1 MVAKRPATATPRARS
16 HCFTGHAV
24 TASCRPGARA
34 SSHTQRG
41 GQAQASVP
49 AGRAERRPAS
59 RVRRTFGCVC
69 TCAHACAHACAEV
82 RHRPTSA
89 GDAPCTCQPPAG
101 PVHSR
106 VHLPDGA
113 VWATPPASPRV
124 PVRPEH
130 AACARALGRQGARR
144 KARLG
149 SVSRRKRLSAAGPA
163 LASGGP
169 RLSHRGCAWGP
180 LSPAR
185 TPRVSAEAPSAA
197 PRRPTSFSLRRPR
210 VLHAPEPGPFLLTSL
225 PLLSAP

>member
-1 MVAKRPATATPRARS
+1 M
-16 HCFTGHAV
+16 H
-24 TASCRPGARA
+24 
-34 SSHTQRG
+34 
-41 GQAQASVP
+41 
-49 AGRAERRPAS
+49 
-59 RVRRTFGCVC
+59 VC
-69 TCAHACAHACAEV
+69 TCAHACAEV

-113 VWATPPASPRV
+113 VWATPPGTWRTAAPGAAPASPRV

-149 SVSRRKRLSAAGPA
+149 SVSRRERLSAAGPA

-180 LSPAR
+180 LCPAR

-210 VLHAPEPGPFLLTSL
+210 VLHAPEPGPFHPRPCRFCPPREPRDSPLAIPDTSHAL
-225 PLLSAP
+225 ARKSARRSGPLGFKAARSLRKELASRGNEATQSHFPR